1 MLSSRSSLRYVTVI
15 YPSSHELRATR
26 TYIGQLAGSDFIPA
40 SSLYPV
46 LLSAPSSGGERR
58 ERVIRE

>member
-15 YPSSHELRATR
+15 YPSSPELRATR
-26 TYIGQLAGSDFIPA
+26 TYIGQLAGTDYIPA

-46 LLSAPSSGGERR
+46 LLSVPSSWGR
-58 ERVIRE
+58 EEKE